1 MSTELLQVQPGPC
14 PPNPE
19 TGQPEC
25 PPTTTEIDV
34 IRVIQKFSEGSDMQY
49 NTVEIPFEAP
59 TLEIITGNAQVAECS
74 VCGGQFH

>member
-1 MSTELLQVQPGPC
+1 
-14 PPNPE
+14 
-19 TGQPEC
+19 
-25 PPTTTEIDV
+25 
-34 IRVIQKFSEGSDMQY
+34 MQY